1 MKLLPLAAVI
11 LLCALPC
18 ARAQSPITVTATPHA
33 PSNVPAELLDPAL
46 LGEVTRH
53 LYRWYVDESDIEKA
67 DHSPDLILWVGLT
80 TPALDAGDKSQFARI
95 LLPLPGITVQLKK
108 ADYVIA
114 ETGTAVKSNGFKIT
128 SVSRGLVPASL
139 PAGYVELKL
148 GMAKLKEH
156 LFATRH
162 QQDFPGEALIERL
175 KVALVKELNR
185 QKTPGVK
192 DLAEIQTVYLGSLSP
207 MSNDLWVY
215 WENRKWLVHCTS
227 DIDLANPAVWSQENL
242 SFRRYD
248 TLTQVVVSMDEA
260 AGSNRFM
267 TRDQIGRA
275 LYNCLVLGKRVQITP
290 SALKVPH
297 STRMH
302 RR

>member
-1 MKLLPLAAVI
+1 MKLLPLIVI
-11 LLCALPC
+11 LLCALPF
-18 ARAQSPITVTATPHA
+18 ARAQSPITVTATTRA
-33 PSNVPAELLDPAL
+33 PSNIPAELLEPAL

-53 LYRWYVDESDIEKA
+53 LYRWYVDESDLDKA
-67 DHSPDLILWVGLT
+67 DDAPDLVLWVGLT
-80 TPALDAGDKSQFARI
+80 TPALDADDKSQFAQI

-108 ADYVIA
+108 ADYVIE

-128 SVSRGLVPASL
+128 AVSRGLVPASL
-139 PAGYVELKL
+139 PVGYVELKL
-148 GMAKLKEH
+148 PMAKLKEH

-162 QQDFPGEALIERL
+162 QQDFPSEALIERL
-175 KVALVKELNR
+175 KIALVKELNR

-192 DLAEIQTVYLGSLSP
+192 NLAELQTVYLGSLSP

-227 DIDLANPAVWSQENL
+227 DIDLSNPAVWSQENL

-260 AGSNRFM
+260 AGSNRFL

-297 STRMH
+297 STRM
-302 RR
+302 RRR

>member
-1 MKLLPLAAVI
+1 MKLLPLFAVI
-11 LLCALPC
+11 LLCASPW
-18 ARAQSPITVTATPHA
+18 ARAQSPIAVTAASHA
-33 PSNVPAELLDPAL
+33 PSDVPAELLEPAL

-53 LYRWYVDESDIEKA
+53 LYRWCVDESDIEQA
-67 DHSPDLILWVGLT
+67 DHSPDLVLWVGSN
-80 TPALDAGDKSQFARI
+80 TPALDAGDNSRFAQI

-108 ADYVIA
+108 ADYVIE

-148 GMAKLKEH
+148 DMAKLKEH

-175 KVALVKELNR
+175 KAALVKELNR
-185 QKTPGVK
+185 QKNPGVRN
-192 DLAEIQTVYLGSLSP
+192 LGELQTVYLGSLSP
-207 MSNDLWVY
+207 LSNDLWVY
-215 WENRKWLVHCTS
+215 WENKKWLVHCTS
-227 DIDLANPAVWSQENL
+227 DIDLANPAVWAQETL

-275 LYNCLVLGKRVQITP
+275 LYNCLVLGKRVEITP

-297 STRMH
+297 SKRLH